1 MAKNPLDEV
10 REDHRNMAL
19 LVELLRS
26 DVEALREGADESVD
40 IEHPREE
47 TMFSVFLEH
56 HEASPELADALKQV
70 QTQHVRFPELT
81 ESLNELLNAAMHDT
95 PVLRE
100 ELVARLDDYIE
111 QQLEH
116 LDLEEGL
123 VFPELR
129 EKMTAKEWR
138 EVARRGPQERDPV
151 FGAEVQE
158 AYVKLYQRLESFR
171 T

>member
-1 MAKNPLDEV
+1 
-10 REDHRNMAL
+10 
-19 LVELLRS
+19 
-26 DVEALREGADESVD
+26 
-40 IEHPREE
+40 
-47 TMFSVFLEH
+47 
-56 HEASPELADALKQV
+56 
-70 QTQHVRFPELT
+70 
-81 ESLNELLNAAMHDT
+81 
-95 PVLRE
+95 
-100 ELVARLDDYIE
+100 
-111 QQLEH
+111 
-116 LDLEEGL
+116 